1 VENIDPL
8 GGAPVQ
14 QPHDASAEQAILGRI
29 SKMVAD
35 EKALR
40 DLLAGSGSDGDEHER
55 LTALEHELD
64 QCWDLLR
71 QRRALS
77 EAGEDPGAARVRPS
91 STVEGYRS

>member
-1 VENIDPL
+1 MQHSDDA
-8 GGAPVQ
+8 GAE
-14 QPHDASAEQAILGRI
+14 AAILGRI

-40 DLLAGSGSDGDEHER
+40 DLLSAGGAEGESERSR

>member
-1 VENIDPL
+1 M
-8 GGAPVQ
+8 Q
-14 QPHDASAEQAILGRI
+14 QPHDANAEQAILGRI

-40 DLLAGSGSDGDEHER
+40 DLLSAGAQDGESER
-55 LTALEHELD
+55 DRLAAIERELD

-71 QRRALS
+71 QRRALA
-77 EAGEDPGAARVRPS
+77 EAGEDPGDARVRPS

>member
-1 VENIDPL
+1 M
-8 GGAPVQ
+8 Q

-35 EKALR
+35 EKVLR
-40 DLLAGSGSDGDEHER
+40 DLLADAGPEGADERER
-55 LTALEHELD
+55 LTALEYELD

-71 QRRALS
+71 QRRALT